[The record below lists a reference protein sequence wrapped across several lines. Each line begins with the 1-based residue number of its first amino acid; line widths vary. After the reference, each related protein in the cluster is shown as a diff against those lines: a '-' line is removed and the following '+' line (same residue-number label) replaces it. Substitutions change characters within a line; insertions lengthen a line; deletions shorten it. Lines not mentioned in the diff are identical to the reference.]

1 MCYLGS
7 EGGTGSIQSVIAL
20 VVQSLPRTALQEG
33 WINEEV
39 LATNRKHGNLTN
51 FSHESSAE
59 CRLADNLPVFIIK
72 LTCLDTCDKRYTAKR
87 PTNIHDHKQH
97 NMAPSGESV
106 LKVLNR

>member
-39 LATNRKHGNLTN
+39 LATNRKHGDLTN
-51 FSHESSAE
+51 F
-59 CRLADNLPVFIIK
+59 
-72 LTCLDTCDKRYTAKR
+72 
-87 PTNIHDHKQH
+87 
-97 NMAPSGESV
+97 
-106 LKVLNR
+106 